1 MFLLYIDWLEEI
13 GLPQYRGSFLEARVD
28 GHVLNLLTIVSSNIL
43 IGYHTV
49 EMIASYHTL
58 CSRHSSVKIP
68 KLTACLDEIV
78 DLICLG

>member
-43 IGYHTV
+43 
-49 EMIASYHTL
+49 TL
-58 CSRHSSVKIP
+58 WKRLLHIILYAVGTRNP
-68 KLTACLDEIV
+68 KV
-78 DLICLG
+78 DCMF